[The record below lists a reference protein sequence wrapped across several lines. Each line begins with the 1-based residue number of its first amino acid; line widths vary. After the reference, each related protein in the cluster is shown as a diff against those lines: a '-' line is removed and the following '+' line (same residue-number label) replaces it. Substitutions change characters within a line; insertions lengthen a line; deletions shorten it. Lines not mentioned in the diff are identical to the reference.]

1 MRSSHHIICI
11 MLFCVQKFMGTSYS
25 VVASIALNFRLIF
38 LGSFQ
43 KTPSVNTFSLVS
55 IPLSCLQRAQLTN
68 IYFLHTHLSFHC
80 ISRSLSLAL
89 KNKACNFSLQH

>member
-43 KTPSVNTFSLVS
+43 KTPSVNTFSLV
-55 IPLSCLQRAQLTN
+55 
-68 IYFLHTHLSFHC
+68 
-80 ISRSLSLAL
+80 
-89 KNKACNFSLQH
+89 